1 MRKRG
6 LKRGLDSLLGEPVKN
21 PDLQNTES
29 KIELKEPIHIDIDL
43 IRSNPFQ
50 PRKNFDDNKLKEL
63 SLSISKDG
71 VIQPILVRRDPEYPD
86 NFQIVAGERRWRA
99 AQLAGLHK
107 VPVIFKDYN
116 DNSMAELALIENIQR
131 ENLNPIE
138 EAFGYQRLI
147 DSFGL
152 TQEIIS
158 GKVGKSR
165 SYIANTLRLLNLSD
179 RIIALVE
186 EGKLSSGHARALIN
200 MDNAEEITKIILNK
214 GLNVRQTE
222 LLVKEYHKN
231 KITSESKIKDPNIK
245 SLETK
250 LSQSTG
256 LVVKIQDNN
265 GKGSVYLKYSNLDQL
280 DSLISKISK

>member
-179 RIIALVE
+179 RIE
-186 EGKLSSGHARALIN
+186 R
-200 MDNAEEITKIILNK
+200 
-214 GLNVRQTE
+214 
-222 LLVKEYHKN
+222 
-231 KITSESKIKDPNIK
+231 
-245 SLETK
+245 
-250 LSQSTG
+250 
-256 LVVKIQDNN
+256 
-265 GKGSVYLKYSNLDQL
+265 
-280 DSLISKISK
+280 

>member
-265 GKGSVYLKYSNLDQL
+265 
-280 DSLISKISK
+280 